1 MQESIYS
8 SDYHPLALVAI
19 SSVSRVAVGCL
30 AGASIIFIGSLSYCN
45 ESRVLTNI
53 VKRTE
58 LQDKKEDL
66 TVLVKGVL
74 SDHRCDGPSLVEVW
88 GELQEAGT

>member
-1 MQESIYS
+1 MRESIYS

-19 SSVSRVAVGCL
+19 SRVSRVAVGCL
-30 AGASIIFIGSLSYCN
+30 ARASIIFIRSLSYCN

-58 LQDKKEDL
+58 LQDEKEDL

-74 SDHRCDGPSLVEVW
+74 SDHHCDGPSLVGVW